1 MASTPHP
8 NPPPQGG
15 RERSSRPAFIRTTL
29 FAIGA
34 VAILVAGYAATALL
48 GNDYYFYAGYIVL
61 QYVVL
66 ATAWNILGGYAGYV
80 NFGSAGF
87 FAVGAYTAAVLYQLA
102 APPLI
107 VLILGGGVAA
117 GAIGLAAGYL
127 TLRVKGIYFAIAT
140 LALAVVVET
149 IVNHWEYVGGSRG
162 LYVLHPRHIWGFA
175 NYARALCFAMLVLAV
190 GSVAL
195 ARFIERSRFGR
206 GLAAI
211 RDDEQAAESAG
222 VPTLRLKLVAAT
234 LSGALMG
241 VAGAPFPYYVSHL
254 EPGSAFSLAIA
265 VNAIAMPM
273 IGGTTSWVGPVIGAV
288 LLSGAQQIA
297 TVTISSMLNLLIV
310 GLLLIGFVIFAPEG
324 LIGLARKWRR

>member
-1 MASTPHP
+1 VRRTVIFST
-8 NPPPQGG
+8 
-15 RERSSRPAFIRTTL
+15 
-29 FAIGA
+29 GA
-34 VAILVAGYAATALL
+34 VALVIAGYVATASAI
-48 GNDYYFYAGYIVL
+48 NDYYFYAGYIVL
-61 QYVVL
+61 QYVVI

-87 FAVGAYTAAVLYQLA
+87 YAVGAYTAAILYQLM
-102 APPLI
+102 APPLP
-107 VLILGGGVAA
+107 VMILGGGIAA

-140 LALAVVVET
+140 LALAVVLET
-149 IVNHWEYVGGSRG
+149 VVANWDYVGGTRG
-162 LYVLHPRHIWGFA
+162 IYILHPHHAVGFR
-175 NYARALCFAMLVLAV
+175 NYPRLLFFAMLVLAV

-195 ARFIERSRFGR
+195 ARTIERSRLGR

-222 VPTLRLKLVAAT
+222 VPTLRLKLLAAT

-273 IGGTTSWVGPVIGAV
+273 IGGATSWVGPVIGAV
-288 LLSGAQQIA
+288 LLGGAQQIA
-297 TVTISSMLNLLIV
+297 TVTISSILNLLIV
-310 GLLLIGFVIFAPEG
+310 GLLLIGFVIFAPDGIVG
-324 LIGLARKWRR
+324 LVRKLWR

>member
-1 MASTPHP
+1 MVAKRKKRRRAVKRRGTAM
-8 NPPPQGG
+8 G
-15 RERSSRPAFIRTTL
+15 TL
-29 FAIGA
+29 LVWLGA
-34 VAILVAGYAATALL
+34 AAILVVGYAATAIVA
-48 GNDYYFYAGYIVL
+48 NDYYFYAGYIVL

-80 NFGSAGF
+80 NFGSAAF
-87 FAVGAYTAAVLYQLA
+87 YAIGAYTAAILYQLA
-102 APPLI
+102 NPPLI
-107 VLILGGGVAA
+107 AMIIGGGVAA

-127 TLRVKGIYFAIAT
+127 TMRVKGIYFAIAT
-140 LALAVVVET
+140 LALAVVIET
-149 IVNHWEYVGGSRG
+149 VINNWDYVGGTRG
-162 LYVLHPRHIWGFA
+162 IYVLHPHHVAGFR
-175 NYARALCFAMLVLAV
+175 NYPRLLFFTMLVLAV
-190 GSVAL
+190 GSAML
-195 ARFIERSRFGR
+195 ARIVERSRLGR

-222 VPTLRLKLVAAT
+222 VPTLRLKLIAAT

-273 IGGTTSWVGPVIGAV
+273 IGGATSWVGPVIGAV
-288 LLSGAQQIA
+288 LLGGAQQIA
-297 TVTISSMLNLLIV
+297 TVTISSILNLLIV

-324 LIGLARKWRR
+324 IVGLVRKLARRR

>member
-1 MASTPHP
+1 LRA
-8 NPPPQGG
+8 GG
-15 RERSSRPAFIRTTL
+15 L
-29 FAIGA
+29 FHVGA
-34 VAILVAGYAATALL
+34 AAILVAGYAAAAS
-48 GNDYYFYAGYIVL
+48 GINDYYFYAAYIVL
-61 QYVVL
+61 QYVVI

-87 FAVGAYTAAVLYQLA
+87 YAAGAYTAAILYDLGK
-102 APPLI
+102 PPLP
-107 VLILGGGVAA
+107 VMILGGGIAA

-140 LALAVVVET
+140 LALAVVLET
-149 IVNHWEYVGGSRG
+149 VVANWDYVGGTRG
-162 LYVLHPRHIWGFA
+162 TYVLRPHHAWGFV
-175 NYARALCFAMLVLAV
+175 NYPRALFFTMLTLAV
-190 GSVAL
+190 GSVVL
-195 ARFIERSRFGR
+195 ARAIERSKIGR

-222 VPTLRLKLVAAT
+222 VPTLRLKLFAAT

-273 IGGTTSWVGPVIGAV
+273 IGGATSWIGPVIGA
-288 LLSGAQQIA
+288 LLLGGAQQIA
-297 TVTISSMLNLLIV
+297 TVTISSILNLLIV
-310 GLLLIGFVIFAPEG
+310 GLLLIGFVIFAPQG
-324 LIGLARKWRR
+324 LVGLFRRKRQ

>member
-1 MASTPHP
+1 VRA
-8 NPPPQGG
+8 
-15 RERSSRPAFIRTTL
+15 IW
-29 FAIGA
+29 FAGGA
-34 VAILVAGYAATALL
+34 VFVLLAGYAATRFVA
-48 GNDYYFYAGYIVL
+48 NDYWFYAAYIVL

-87 FAVGAYTAAVLYQLA
+87 YAVGAYTAAILYQLA
-102 APPLI
+102 APPLA
-107 VLILGGGVAA
+107 VMILGGGIAA
-117 GAIGLAAGYL
+117 GAVGLGAGYL
-127 TLRVKGIYFAIAT
+127 TLRVKGVYFAIAT

-149 IVNHWEYVGGSRG
+149 VVDNWDYVGGTRG
-162 LYVLHPRHIWGFA
+162 IYVLHPHHAFGFI
-175 NYARALCFAMLVLAV
+175 NYPRALFFAMLVLAV
-190 GSVAL
+190 GAVVL
-195 ARFIERSRFGR
+195 ARTIERSRFGR

-222 VPTLRLKLVAAT
+222 VPTLRLKLLAAT

-273 IGGTTSWVGPVIGAV
+273 IGGTTSWVGPVIGAI
-288 LLSGAQQIA
+288 LLGGAQQVA
-297 TVTISSMLNLLIV
+297 TVTISSVLNLLIV

-324 LIGLARKWRR
+324 IVGLIRRLWP

>member
-1 MASTPHP
+1 LRY
-8 NPPPQGG
+8 GG
-15 RERSSRPAFIRTTL
+15 IW
-29 FAIGA
+29 FAVGC
-34 VAILVAGYAATALL
+34 VAILIAGYVAATGSI

-80 NFGSAGF
+80 NFGSAAF
-87 FAVGAYTAAVLYQLA
+87 YAVGAYTAALLYQA
-102 APPLI
+102 
-107 VLILGGGVAA
+107 VGGVPLPAMIAAGGIAA
-117 GAIGLAAGYL
+117 GAIGLVAGYL
-127 TLRVKGIYFAIAT
+127 TLRVKGVYFAIAT
-140 LALAVVVET
+140 LALAVVLET
-149 IVNHWEYVGGSRG
+149 IVKNWDYVGGSRG
-162 LYVLHPRHIWGFA
+162 IYVLHPRHADGFG
-175 NYARALCFAMLVLAV
+175 NYARLLFFAMLVLAV
-190 GSVAL
+190 GSVVL
-195 ARFIERSRFGR
+195 ARAIERSRLGR

-222 VPTLRLKLVAAT
+222 VPTLRLKLLAAT

-273 IGGTTSWVGPVIGAV
+273 IGGATSWIGPVVGAV
-288 LLSGAQQIA
+288 LLGGAQQIA
-297 TVTISSMLNLLIV
+297 TVTISSILNLLIV

-324 LIGLARKWRR
+324 IVGLVRKLLR